1 MLHAILL
8 ICSFCIAIISKAQI
22 ITMDGNALFDD
33 HASYFYHLQIHCI
46 GNDTFAGTVA
56 YIPRGQMEIKNKFYQ
71 IIHLYVDSQ
80 NKKIKLLEGDALGVS
95 PSKFFHDV
103 CYMQGT
109 LDYVV
114 QDGFTFCFGYIK
126 GNDIHADSCSAGYV
140 YISMAD
146 DLETVCQSPKTSP
159 KKEIPKDI
167 YNIAVQ
173 KLFAKSQ
180 RLAQTDSAIVNIT
193 NKPTILSGNT
203 VTEILI
209 DSDSLQ
215 FSISDYDT
223 EDDDLISVYWNGK
236 LIIPNYTLKNEA
248 LNFKLPISNL
258 AHDTIMIQSHNIGL
272 YAPNSALLLLQDNKK
287 IYPFQTAWQAN
298 DKMILVLKRKR

>member
-1 MLHAILL
+1 VQHQAR
-8 ICSFCIAIISKAQI
+8 KQ
-22 ITMDGNALFDD
+22 
-33 HASYFYHLQIHCI
+33 YRYH
-46 GNDTFAGTVA
+46 
-56 YIPRGQMEIKNKFYQ
+56 
-71 IIHLYVDSQ
+71 SQ
-80 NKKIKLLEGDALGVS
+80 WWE
-95 PSKFFHDV
+95 H
-103 CYMQGT
+103 Q
-109 LDYVV
+109 
-114 QDGFTFCFGYIK
+114 Q
-126 GNDIHADSCSAGYV
+126 
-140 YISMAD
+140 
-146 DLETVCQSPKTSP
+146 KTSH
-159 KKEIPKDI
+159 KKEIPIDI

-203 VTEILI
+203 VSEILI

-258 AHDTIMIQSHNIGL
+258 AQDTIMIQSHNIGL